1 MKIQTFLKELL
12 EKKKEELEEILLIH
26 VDSFYNLLYSF
37 YNLGLLYIATL
48 LRDQGFKVRCI
59 ASGNLFFLNYYKIKS
74 MIAKFSPRLVGF
86 YINSDNIHNVIHL
99 SEELKGWLPGV
110 RIIVGGPLATIMKE
124 KLLDST
130 PFDFV
135 VVGEGEYPLLGLA
148 EYYLRGK
155 GTLKDIP
162 GIIYRQGGQV
172 IANER
177 SLPIQ
182 DLDELPPLDYDL
194 IGVNYGF
201 FYSTG
206 RGCPFKCAF
215 CFQEVHGK
223 GYRFHSAERVVEDL
237 VRNVEKYGAMTV
249 NIVDDTFVAQPE
261 RVQKICGGLIKA
273 RKERNLDF
281 IFFCEGRVDTF
292 DRHPELLEELKDAG
306 MARLQVG
313 VESGN
318 QKMLEAYNKKI
329 SLSQIE
335 RVIERL
341 GKLGGISVYG
351 NFILGGPHETEKTF
365 EATLDFARKLLNLA
379 PGQFE
384 CASSYLCPFPGTEIG
399 EHPERFGLK
408 IADQEWL
415 KGLTMSDPSC
425 STEELSIQ
433 DIRDLERRF
442 REEIHREMKRVAMRL
457 DPSMMEKHFMWAMR
471 YKMHTLY
478 YLNVFSEAPILES
491 YFAIK
496 KSAKF
501 KRLKDIPD
509 MELNE
514 WFPLRIM
521 ERRSYERGGG
531 CLELPGYFT
540 KVRIKKDDEIAVYE
554 YSAGKM
560 NIGQLAERIRSESH
574 PSMTS
579 DEVISTIILPL
590 YRKLEKSYHIIF
602 YR

>member
-1 MKIQTFLKELL
+1 MKIKTFLKELL
-12 EKKKEELEEILLIH
+12 EKKKEEVEEILLIH

-37 YNLGLLYIATL
+37 YNLGLLYIASL

-74 MIAKFSPRLVGF
+74 MVAKFSPRLVGF

-99 SEELKGWLPGV
+99 SEEMKGWAPGA

-135 VVGEGEYPLLGLA
+135 VIGEGEYPMLGLA

-172 IANER
+172 ITNDRLE
-177 SLPIQ
+177 PIV

-223 GYRFHSAERVVEDL
+223 GYRFHSAERVVDDL
-237 VRNVEKYGAMTV
+237 VKNVEKYGARTV
-249 NIVDDTFVAQPE
+249 NIVDDTFVAKPE
-261 RVQKICGGLIKA
+261 RVEKICSGLKKA

-281 IFFCEGRVDTF
+281 IFFCEGRVDIF
-292 DRHPELLEELKDAG
+292 DRHPELLDELKEAG

-318 QKMLEAYNKKI
+318 QKMLDCYNKKI
-329 SLSQIE
+329 TIAQIE
-335 RVIERL
+335 RIIERL
-341 GKLGGISVYG
+341 GKLGGVSVYG
-351 NFILGGPHETEKTF
+351 NFILGGPFETKKSF
-365 EATLDFARKLLNLA
+365 EETLDFAKKLLNLA
-379 PGQFE
+379 PGMFE
-384 CASSYLCPFPGTEIG
+384 CASSYLCPFPGTDIG
-399 EHPERFGLK
+399 EHPERYGLK
-408 IADQEWL
+408 IVDREWL

-442 REEIHREMKRVAMRL
+442 KEEIHHEMKRIAMRL
-457 DPSMMEKHFMWAMR
+457 EPSMMEKHFMWALR

-478 YLNVFSEAPILES
+478 YLNIFSEAPVLES
-491 YFAIK
+491 YFGIK
-496 KSAKF
+496 KSTKF
-501 KRLKDIPD
+501 KRIKDIPD
-509 MELNE
+509 MELRE
-514 WFPLRIM
+514 WFPLRVM
-521 ERRSYERGGG
+521 ERRVYARGGG
-531 CLELPGYFT
+531 CLELPGYFK
-540 KVRIKKDDEIAVYE
+540 KVRITGNEQIAAYE

-560 NIGQLAERIRSESH
+560 NIGQVAARLREDLGL
-574 PSMTS
+574 SMTD
-579 DEVISTIILPL
+579 DEVITTIMLPL
-590 YRKLEKSYHIIF
+590 YRRLEKSYHIIF